1 MSIKTTIKKTLAT
14 LFLLSCAAIPM
25 PRVPAD
31 AADATAQLAAKLY
44 EGAKKEGKLV
54 IYGLGEPFLTPV
66 ATAFKRRYT
75 GITIEA
81 LNEPGA
87 QSHERV
93 IAEQK
98 SSRPIGD
105 IIIAGPIY
113 TWPLADLNYLEP
125 FKTSQWAQMIPE
137 LLPDIPNANPLRAG
151 VFSMAIN
158 SKLISPAE
166 EPKQWSDLLQPRFK
180 GKMASDDPRGS
191 GGPGRPGAGM
201 VASLEKAFGVEYLQ
215 KLAAQDIFFSRDS
228 GTILANL
235 VRGEY
240 TLFITA
246 WHNEIIAAR
255 KSGAPLKFLKPT
267 DGVRAAGNYQSIVK
281 NAPHLNAAKLWVE
294 WSTTEEG
301 QQVFAKTGQ
310 GAARK
315 GIKAGEPEADLTGVK
330 LLPVVSSRQDMNL
343 INERTKRFEG
353 IFFKKN

>member
-1 MSIKTTIKKTLAT
+1 MESMKTIFKRTFTAV
-14 LFLLSCAAIPM
+14 FLLSLVANPIAWQ
-25 PRVPAD
+25 PAD
-31 AADATAQLAAKLY
+31 AADATAQLVAKLY

-54 IYGLGEPFLTPV
+54 IYGLGEPFLTPI
-66 ATAFKRRYT
+66 ATTFKRRYA

-81 LNEPGA
+81 FDEPGA
-87 QSHERV
+87 QSRERI

-98 SSRPIGD
+98 TNRLIGD
-105 IIIAGPIY
+105 IIIVGPTNHQIL
-113 TWPLADLNYLEP
+113 TDLNYLEP
-125 FKTSQWAQMIPE
+125 FKTSQWAYMIPE
-137 LLPDIPNANPLRAG
+137 LLPDIPNANPLRAS

-158 SKLISPAE
+158 SKLIPPAE
-166 EPKQWSDLLQPRFK
+166 EPKIWADLLQPRLK

-191 GGPGRPGAGM
+191 GGGAGM
-201 VASLEKAFGVEYLQ
+201 VASLEKAFGLEYLH

-240 TLFITA
+240 SLFITA
-246 WHNEIIAAR
+246 SHDEIIAAR
-255 KSGAPLKFLKPT
+255 KSGAPLKFLKPA

-281 NAPHLNAAKLWVE
+281 NAPHPIAAKLWVE

-301 QQVFAKTGQ
+301 QQAFAKTGQ
-310 GAARK
+310 AAARK

-330 LLPVVSSRQDMNL
+330 LLPVVGGRQDMNL
-343 INERTKRFEG
+343 IKERTKRFEG